1 MFVLVFNNILAGAYA
16 GQYRPYLI
24 EKESDY
30 ELKYANADQRGV
42 SELEVRHEKW
52 RFFNRVLRNY
62 TYMAN
67 AVNYLLGA
75 FRDKALRR
83 GTIARVS
90 VSTC

>member
-1 MFVLVFNNILAGAYA
+1 M
-16 GQYRPYLI
+16 I
-24 EKESDY
+24 EKEGDY

-75 FRDKALRR
+75 FRD
-83 GTIARVS
+83 
-90 VSTC
+90 

>member
-1 MFVLVFNNILAGAYA
+1 M
-16 GQYRPYLI
+16 I
-24 EKESDY
+24 EKEGDY

-75 FRDKALRR
+75 FWDKALRR